1 MQRSRNDDVGVQQL
15 CGIAVPVE
23 CGLALVGLGFAPVAD
38 AVAAFWQLHDF
49 RHDALVAALELINV
63 AHACPE
69 LLDRLG
75 FPGIARAAGQLG

>member
-1 MQRSRNDDVGVQQL
+1 MQRPRDHNVRVQQL
-15 CGIAVPVE
+15 CGIAVAVE
-23 CGLALVGLGFAPVAD
+23 CCFALIRFSLAPVAD
-38 AVAAFWQLHDF
+38 AVAAFGQLYYF

-63 AHACPE
+63 AHASPE

>member
-1 MQRSRNDDVGVQQL
+1 MQRPRDHNARVQQL

-23 CGLALVGLGFAPVAD
+23 GCFAFVGLGFAPVAD
-38 AVAAFWQLHDF
+38 AVAALWQLHDF

-63 AHACPE
+63 AHASPE